1 MGAVLRDARPKSATP
16 LVIGGHA
23 NVYAA
28 TAKDGAK
35 HLPLD
40 SGINP
45 IAAVKGSEGPRVP
58 AIIIASSPHK
68 VGRVETPW
76 QDTFDPDR
84 GFVRFFGDNKTPG
97 ADPATSPGN
106 RVLLEQ
112 LALHAAPTEAT
123 RRRAAPII
131 FFERVAVDG
140 KRKGFPRFQGFGL
153 LRGAE
158 VVVQLDKN
166 GDSFS
171 NYAFEFVVLTLAPE
185 HEVFDWSWINTRR
198 DAGADLVPATGLVW
212 PAVRRLREAGGAV
225 FAADN
230 EEPLPAL
237 RHAVVSREQDTM
249 VDVVAQLAE
258 HR

>member
-158 VVVQLDKN
+158 VVV
-166 GDSFS
+166 SS
-171 NYAFEFVVLTLAPE
+171 
-185 HEVFDWSWINTRR
+185 TRMETPSQTTPLSSLCSPSR
-198 DAGADLVPATGLVW
+198 PSTKSSIGAGSTHAATQVQISSQRRVSCGPLCVGSGKRGVPSLLPTMKSRC
-212 PAVRRLREAGGAV
+212 RRCGT
-225 FAADN
+225 
-230 EEPLPAL
+230 P
-237 RHAVVSREQDTM
+237 
-249 VDVVAQLAE
+249 
-258 HR
+258 